1 MLFTIETT
9 SKKDRTTAYILL
21 VVVLVIGSY
30 VYFFNPLNGIFY
42 PPCWFHELT
51 GLYCAG
57 CGITRASHSFLNG
70 DIQKAIDYNVLFPL
84 LLMIIIFWMV
94 KIGGIFFLKKTIKPT
109 YKPKWAY
116 WTLYILI
123 GVFFLLRNI
132 PHSSVRWLAP

>member
-9 SKKDRTTAYILL
+9 TRKDTTTAIILL
-21 VVVLVIGSY
+21 VVALLIGVY
-30 VYFFNPLNGIFY
+30 VYFFNPLNGFFY

-70 DIQKAIDYNVLFPL
+70 DIEKAFDYNVLFPL
-84 LLMIIIFWMV
+84 LLVIITMWIV
-94 KIGGIFFLKKTIKPT
+94 KIVGIFFYKKTVKLT
-109 YKPKWAY
+109 YKPKWFY
-116 WTLYILI
+116 WTIYILI

-132 PHSSVRWLAP
+132 PHPVVQWLAP